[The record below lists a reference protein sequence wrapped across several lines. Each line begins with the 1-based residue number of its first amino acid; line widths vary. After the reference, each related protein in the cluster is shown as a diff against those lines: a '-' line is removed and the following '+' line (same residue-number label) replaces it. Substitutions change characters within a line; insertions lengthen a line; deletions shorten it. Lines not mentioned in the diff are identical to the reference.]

1 MRSLRHAGV
10 LFVALGLLG
19 GPQDQPTSSQPDAPA
34 ARVIVRVS
42 RNREVNGF
50 VELEN
55 DDVIVIRTLDEKV
68 ESFPKPRLLKI
79 VRLRDPMPGQ
89 EGTVILRNGQLRKGI
104 IIEDTFDHVLIE
116 INGIRTKLVRR
127 IVDYVVLVPT
137 FEELYAQ
144 YKATLKPNM
153 PDAHLDL
160 CRWLLKER
168 RYELARAE
176 LLELFEYAQ
185 LPDATR
191 LLRFVD
197 AQLALASRPDDAPR
211 EPQRATTRPDGNK
224 RGLPDGILS
233 RADVNLI
240 RVYEIDFDRPPK
252 VAVPHETIRAL
263 IQNYRSSTLIPD
275 SEEARTA
282 MFRLEPIEI
291 VRLMFE
297 LRARDLY
304 PQVKVLSEPWGL
316 NMFRRRVHDAW
327 LINRCATSR
336 CHGGPDAG
344 RFRLHR
350 RHYKDERVR
359 YSNLLTLQRLDLD
372 RAWPLINY
380 DKPENSLIIQYGL
393 PASRAHKP
401 HPAVKGWKPIFTR
414 STSRMLSH
422 TVNWIEA
429 MMQPRPEYPLEYQPP
444 AGPTE
449 EVAPTP
455 PPAGGDRPGG

>member
-1 MRSLRHAGV
+1 MRSLCHAGV
-10 LFVALGLLG
+10 LFVALILPGS
-19 GPQDQPTSSQPDAPA
+19 PQDPPASSRPDGPA
-34 ARVIVRVS
+34 ARVIVRLS
-42 RNREVNGF
+42 RDREIKGF
-50 VELEN
+50 IEFEN
-55 DDVIVIRTLDEKV
+55 DDVIVLRTLDEKV

-89 EGTVILRNGQLRKGI
+89 EGTVILRNGEQRKGV
-104 IIEDTFDHVLIE
+104 IIEDSFDHVLIE
-116 INGIRTKLVRR
+116 IEGIRTKLVRR

-137 FEELYAQ
+137 FEERYAQ

-153 PDAHLDL
+153 PDVHLTL

-176 LLELFEYAQ
+176 LLELLAYEQ

-191 LLRFVD
+191 LLRIVD
-197 AQLALASRPDDAPR
+197 AQLALTSRPDDAPF
-211 EPQRATTRPDGNK
+211 EHERATTRPEGNE

-252 VAVPHETIRAL
+252 VAVSPETIREL
-263 IQNYRSSTLIPD
+263 IQNYRSSSLIPD
-275 SEEARTA
+275 SEEARKA
-282 MFRLEPIEI
+282 LFRAEPIEI

-297 LRARDLY
+297 LRARELY

-316 NMFRRRVHDAW
+316 NMFRRRVHNAW

-336 CHGGPDAG
+336 CHGGPGAG

-350 RHYKDERVR
+350 SHYKDARVR

-372 RAWPLINY
+372 PAWPLINY
-380 DKPENSLIIQYGL
+380 DDPESSLIIQYGL
-393 PASRAHKP
+393 PANRAQKP

-414 STSRMLSH
+414 ATNRMLNHS
-422 TVNWIEA
+422 VNWIET
-429 MMQPRPEYPLEYQPP
+429 MMQPRPEYPVEYRPP
-444 AGPTE
+444 AKPTE
-449 EVAPTP
+449 EALPTP
-455 PPAGGDRPGG
+455 PPEGGDRPGG